1 MARAKKLPASA
12 KTIYKQLAA
21 VIVFFFLLMAVES
34 APAWRQMEAASES
47 PSRGPAVIKD
57 VGRENNIV
65 PAFST
70 RGVELWQFEINEGIA
85 VILWDE
91 AGRKKKKP
99 ASARSR

>member
-1 MARAKKLPASA
+1 MTRAKNLLASA
-12 KTIYKQLAA
+12 KTIHKQLAA
-21 VIVFFFLLMAVES
+21 VTVFVFLLMAVES
-34 APAWRQMEAASES
+34 AQAWRQMEAASES
-47 PSRGPAVIKD
+47 PNRGPSVIKD
-57 VGRENNIV
+57 VGRENIV

-99 ASARSR
+99 ERIEN